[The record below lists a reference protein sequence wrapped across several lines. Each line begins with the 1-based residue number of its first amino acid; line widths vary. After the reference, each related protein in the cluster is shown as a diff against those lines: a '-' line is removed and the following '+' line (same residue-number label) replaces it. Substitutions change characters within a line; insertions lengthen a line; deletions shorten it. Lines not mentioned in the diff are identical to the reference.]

1 MEPVRAFIAIE
12 LPEPVRAAL
21 ARLQDGLKASRT
33 TSVKWVDPEGVHLT
47 IKFLGNIDA
56 GEIPELSK
64 VLREAVKGTVP
75 FRLKLEN
82 AGAFPNIRAP
92 RVVWVGVGGETEHLL
107 TLHKKVEQAL
117 APLGFAPEN
126 RAFSPHLTLGRV
138 REGAQANEL
147 RRLGEGIAASKAEG
161 ESFFDVDSLNLM
173 RSQLTREGAIYSCL
187 ASFKLNGD

>member
-1 MEPVRAFIAIE
+1 VEPVRAFIAIE
-12 LPEPVRAAL
+12 LPRSVRAAL

-33 TSVKWVDPEGVHLT
+33 TSVKWVDPEGIHLT

-56 GEIPELSK
+56 GEIPELSEL
-64 VLREAVKGTVP
+64 LREAVKGIAP
-75 FRLKLEN
+75 FNLKLEN

-107 TLHKKVEQAL
+107 ALHKKVEQAL
-117 APLGFAPEN
+117 IPRGFTPDN

-138 REGAQANEL
+138 REGAQPNEL
-147 RRLGEGIAASKAEG
+147 RRLGEGIAASETG
-161 ESFFDVDSLNLM
+161 EELSFSVNSLNLM

-187 ASFKLNGD
+187 ASFKLV

>member
-12 LPEPVRAAL
+12 LPRPVRAAL
-21 ARLQDGLKASRT
+21 ARLQDGLRASRT
-33 TSVKWVDPEGVHLT
+33 TSVKWVDPAGIHLT

-64 VLREAVKGTVP
+64 VLRDAVKGTAP
-75 FRLKLEN
+75 FHLKLEN
-82 AGAFPNIRAP
+82 TGAFPNIRAP
-92 RVVWVGVGGETEHLL
+92 RVVWVGVGGETEQLL

-117 APLGFAPEN
+117 IPRGFAPEN

-138 REGAQANEL
+138 REGAQPGEL
-147 RRLGEGIAASKAEG
+147 RRLGDGIAALNTEEELVFS
-161 ESFFDVDSLNLM
+161 VDSLNLM

-187 ASFKLNGD
+187 ASFKLTKD